1 MASLNVRGPRFSFE
15 GPEGETLL
23 LDCDNYLSNKSRVSM
38 HRMPEQNFP
47 TIPEILMG
55 LIQRQQNEEEPFA
68 LPFGLMDVLLA
79 SRLIR
84 SAKPVKLLEYGSG
97 RGELS
102 VHLAE
107 LLGAFHEESSLVC
120 AYDAIEPAW
129 TERISRVER
138 LPKLSFLAG
147 DFGALGLQEGGF
159 DFVVLNGLADFVCP
173 HEVLTDAMRLV
184 KSTGT
189 LICYASSAPLLESTF
204 KLFFETREE
213 YPLSPS
219 VSVML
224 ARAEDCCRQK
234 QESPDLAAQ
243 VERDIAEAKALA
255 AEKGGLAEALRRL
268 QDSLQ
273 TAVLAGETELKVRLL
288 DEKEALIDR
297 LTLLNAL
304 NKAHPPCEKA

>member
-1 MASLNVRGPRFSFE
+1 
-15 GPEGETLL
+15 
-23 LDCDNYLSNKSRVSM
+23 M

-102 VHLAE
+102 VHLAD

-173 HEVLTDAMRLV
+173 HEVLADAMRLV

-189 LICYASSAPLLESTF
+189 LICYASSTPLLESTF
-204 KLFFETREE
+204 KLFLKPGRSI
-213 YPLSPS
+213 PSPRPS
-219 VSVML
+219 
-224 ARAEDCCRQK
+224 A
-234 QESPDLAAQ
+234 
-243 VERDIAEAKALA
+243 
-255 AEKGGLAEALRRL
+255 
-268 QDSLQ
+268 
-273 TAVLAGETELKVRLL
+273 
-288 DEKEALIDR
+288 
-297 LTLLNAL
+297 
-304 NKAHPPCEKA
+304 